1 MILLFLS
8 IKENNSETKKFLLE
22 IVITLP
28 MTLNYIITKQ
38 KLKYSIIELLTTK
51 ETLEKQED

>member
-8 IKENNSETKKFLLE
+8 IKENNSETKKFLLV
-22 IVITLP
+22 IVITLL